1 MAIEVT
7 FLGEVAS
14 KQSNFCV
21 CVCVGNPTLMIQ
33 AIVNAGF

>member
-14 KQSNFCV
+14 KQSNFFFL
-21 CVCVGNPTLMIQ
+21 CVGNPTLMIQ